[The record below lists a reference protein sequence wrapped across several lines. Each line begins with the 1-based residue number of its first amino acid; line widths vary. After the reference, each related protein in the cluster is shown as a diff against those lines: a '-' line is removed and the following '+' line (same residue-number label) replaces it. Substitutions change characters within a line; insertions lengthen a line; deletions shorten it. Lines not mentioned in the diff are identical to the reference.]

1 MEPTPSSSA
10 DLATSRLCST
20 PWSRI
25 PSSGGWS
32 TRRGLVSSA
41 CRLEATR
48 LSSWSAASPI
58 SPSSERIVANSRLT
72 PGSAEDA
79 RARRRP
85 ASPTGRSSG
94 TRESSRPSSWLRR
107 SAPHSIGLVWPTCAY
122 PSGCIGPKP
131 TKSCVRSVQ
140 RRARAVDVAARRST
154 PSCQVPA
161 TTSSW
166 RRARRCSLGRH
177 RRSASIHP
185 ASTAGRST
193 RASMPRSKTSS
204 AGRFSRPSRER
215 PIRTPNH
222 RVGLISIAPG
232 PTVRAMS
239 LTHVRKTWMLVAVL
253 IVLLVTAARTFA
265 ADGEMRYGLHVTLA
279 ARWLD
284 PAETEAFST
293 PFMVLY
299 AVHDALVKPMPG
311 GMQTPSLAES
321 WQEARDHLSYTFTLR
336 RNAKFHDGSPVT
348 AEDVKFSF
356 ERYKGASATLL
367 KEKVSDVQVLGP
379 SQVRFVLRD
388 PWPDFMLF
396 YGTTASGAGWI
407 VPKKYVEKVGEDGFK
422 KAPIGAGPYR
432 VVSSSPGVELV
443 LEAFDGYWRK
453 APSIKRLV
461 MRTMTE
467 ETTRAAALKRG
478 EVDLAY
484 LFAGPVAEE
493 LRRTPG
499 VKLEAPL
506 LTGAFWL
513 ELPEQWDPKSPWHD
527 RRVRLAAS
535 HAIDRK
541 AINQAETLGFSRLTG
556 SIVPRIF
563 QFAITVEPPAYDPAR
578 AKKLLAEA
586 GYPNGF
592 DAGEFYPFPPYNSMG
607 EAIIGYLQAVGIKSR
622 MRVMERAAYFTAWRE
637 KKLHGIILVITSVM
651 GNAATRLEPYATK
664 GGIYAYGSLPEI
676 DDLFARQAREVD
688 TKKRE
693 ALVHQM
699 QKAMTEHV
707 LNVPIY
713 DLAFIWGVGPR
724 VEVSGANAI
733 PGFPYSAPFEDLK
746 LKP

>member
-1 MEPTPSSSA
+1 M
-10 DLATSRLCST
+10 
-20 PWSRI
+20 
-25 PSSGGWS
+25 
-32 TRRGLVSSA
+32 
-41 CRLEATR
+41 
-48 LSSWSAASPI
+48 
-58 SPSSERIVANSRLT
+58 
-72 PGSAEDA
+72 
-79 RARRRP
+79 
-85 ASPTGRSSG
+85 
-94 TRESSRPSSWLRR
+94 
-107 SAPHSIGLVWPTCAY
+107 
-122 PSGCIGPKP
+122 
-131 TKSCVRSVQ
+131 
-140 RRARAVDVAARRST
+140 
-154 PSCQVPA
+154 PA

-166 RRARRCSLGRH
+166 RRARRCSLGRR

-204 AGRFSRPSRER
+204 VGRFSRPSRER
-215 PIRTPNH
+215 PIRTPIH

-348 AEDVKFSF
+348 GEDVKFSF

-367 KEKVSDVQVLGP
+367 KEKVKEVQVVSP
-379 SQVRFVLRD
+379 TQVRFVLKE
-388 PWPDFMLF
+388 PWPDFILF

-432 VVSSSPGVELV
+432 VVSFNPGVEIV

-453 APSIKRLV
+453 VPNIRRLV

-493 LRRTPG
+493 LRKTPG
-499 VKLEAPL
+499 IRLEAPL

-535 HAIDRK
+535 HAIDRQ

-563 QFAITVEPPAYDPAR
+563 QFAIALEPPAYDPAR
-578 AKKLLAEA
+578 ARKLLADA

-592 DAGEFYPFPPYNSMG
+592 DAGDFYPFPPYNSMG
-607 EAIIGYLQAVGIKSR
+607 EAIVGYLQAVGIKSR
-622 MRVMERAAYFTAWRE
+622 LRTMERAAYFSAWRE

-651 GNAATRLEPYATK
+651 GNAATRLEAYVTK
-664 GGIYAYGSLPEI
+664 GGIYATGMVPEI
-676 DDLFARQAREVD
+676 EDLYARQARELD
-688 TKKRE
+688 RKKRE
-693 ALVHQM
+693 SMLHQIQQIM
-699 QKAMTEHV
+699 YDRV
-707 LNVPIY
+707 LHVPI
-713 DLAFIWGVGPR
+713 L
-724 VEVSGANAI
+724 EVSFLLVEGTAR
-733 PGFPYSAPFEDLK
+733 E
-746 LKP
+746 